1 MRIRFIGN
9 ETQNI
14 EIAEAISVWYD
25 KDGMNFMNADNDYFY
40 CGEIGYAEY
49 KKISLSLNQYGYIDL
64 SEYTFKE
71 GTIEYDTEGFM
82 KDLPEHTLDD
92 AENDTDEC
100 DATAN
105 NKHNIFRYMLN
116 GVIVVAVFLLWA
128 AISAFFFFMIVHNL
142 LDTMNIFKI
151 VLGAIGLCI
160 TIGVPIGFM
169 VGDGTGS

>member
-1 MRIRFIGN
+1 
-9 ETQNI
+9 
-14 EIAEAISVWYD
+14 
-25 KDGMNFMNADNDYFY
+25 
-40 CGEIGYAEY
+40 
-49 KKISLSLNQYGYIDL
+49 
-64 SEYTFKE
+64 
-71 GTIEYDTEGFM
+71 
-82 KDLPEHTLDD
+82 
-92 AENDTDEC
+92 
-100 DATAN
+100 
-105 NKHNIFRYMLN
+105 MLN

>member
-25 KDGMNFMNADNDYFY
+25 KDGMNFLNADNDYFY
-40 CGEIGYAEY
+40 CGEIGCTEY
-49 KKISLSLNQYGYIDL
+49 EQISLSLNQYGYIDL
-64 SEYTFKE
+64 SEYTFKKE
-71 GTIEYDTEGFM
+71 IIEYDTEDFM

>member
-9 ETQNI
+9 ETHNV
-14 EIAEAISVWYD
+14 EVAEAISVWYD

-40 CGEIGYAEY
+40 CGEIGCAEY
-49 KKISLSLNQYGYIDL
+49 EKISLSLNQYGYIDL

-71 GTIEYDTEGFM
+71 GTFEYDTE
-82 KDLPEHTLDD
+82 DLPEHTLDD
-92 AENDTDEC
+92 TENDTDEC
-100 DATAN
+100 DASTN
-105 NKHNIFRYMLN
+105 NKHNIFHYMLN
-116 GVIVVAVFLLWA
+116 GVILVAAFLLWA
-128 AISAFFFFMIVHNL
+128 AVSTFFFLMIVHNL
-142 LDTMNIFKI
+142 LDTMNIFKT